1 MKKIYSYAIDWAVV
15 NKKQPKPIWHNEPQ
29 AGGTFTSDEDVD
41 AIRKESV
48 QVLRQY
54 TNGDYAWDYAATGA
68 CEHDASG
75 AYYEAMKEIE
85 VAVIAPCTH
94 PNGNMVRVRVTE
106 DWSSWIKD
114 VPNKLNAI

>member
-29 AGGTFTSDEDVD
+29 AGGTFPSDEDVD
-41 AIRKESV
+41 AIRKE
-48 QVLRQY
+48 
-54 TNGDYAWDYAATGA
+54 GA
-68 CEHDASG
+68 CDHDASG